1 MQFRCISHVFRFLH
15 LLCRSSQP
23 PRPLFSS
30 LSPCYCFPP
39 PPTPL
44 HLQLFLFAAIFT
56 PMHHF
61 FHVFRGRSLLSHF
74 RFGRLYPGPRV
85 LVRFSRREPIICP
98 TSVIRS
104 TIRTDVLIV
113 ASTNVPLMVERFD
126 SGARS
131 RDFLYIFFP
140 RGGGVG
146 GAGGSIG
153 RLGRGLLRS

>member
-1 MQFRCISHVFRFLH
+1 MYLSCL
-15 LLCRSSQP
+15 
-23 PRPLFSS
+23 PL
-30 LSPCYCFPP
+30 PP
-39 PPTPL
+39 PPLPIFSTSS
-44 HLQLFLFAAIFT
+44 AAILLFISLLLLPPPPHPPT
-56 PMHHF
+56 PSTFLVRCHF
-61 FHVFRGRSLLSHF
+61 HSHASFLSCFRGRSLLSHF
-74 RFGRLYPGPRV
+74 RFGRLYRGPRV

-131 RDFLYIFFP
+131 RDFLYIFSLGGW
-140 RGGGVG
+140 GGGG

-153 RLGRGLLRS
+153 RLGRRLLRS